1 MRVGTERLRLR
12 VGTERLRLRDGSEI
26 VECEKRERVSN
37 WENEE
42 SKREKKEVMVNFF
55 LIRRSRL

>member
-1 MRVGTERLRLR
+1 MRERERLR
-12 VGTERLRLRDGSEI
+12 VVTEILRLRDGSEI
-26 VECEKRERVSN
+26 VDCEKGERVSD

-55 LIRRSRL
+55 